1 MHVVAI
7 VSQKGGAG
15 KTTLSV
21 HLAVAGAR
29 KGMSVALIDLDP
41 QATAAQ
47 WGDWRGGDNPAV
59 VATPYTRLEATLQE
73 AAQAGVDL
81 CILDSPP
88 AADAA
93 AVSAARAADLVLVPT
108 RVSAFDLHAIKTTG
122 ELMRIAQKP
131 AYTIFNAV
139 PPRAASLVEDAAAVV
154 RGIGMPLAPV
164 CLTERAAF
172 RHAVVDGHTAS
183 EYEPGCKAASEV
195 DAVFDWM
202 MGRLTKTQPVP
213 QAA

>member
-1 MHVVAI
+1 MQIVAI

-21 HLAVAGAR
+21 HLAVAAAR
-29 KGMSVALIDLDP
+29 HGKSVALIDLDP

-47 WGDWRGGDNPAV
+47 WGDWRGGENPAV
-59 VATPYTRLEATLQE
+59 VATPYTRLAATLAE
-73 AAQAGVDL
+73 AKEAGVEL
-81 CILDSPP
+81 VFLDSPP

-108 RVSAFDLHAIKTTG
+108 RVSAFDLHAIKTTA

-131 AYTIFNAV
+131 AFTIFNAV
-139 PPRAASLVEDAAAVV
+139 PPRAANLIEDAAAVV
-154 RGIGMPLAPV
+154 RAIGMPLAPV

-172 RHAVVDGHTAS
+172 RHAVVDGHTAI
-183 EYEPGCKAASEV
+183 EYEPGGKAASEV
-195 DAVFDWM
+195 DAVYNWM
-202 MGRLTKTQPVP
+202 MGRLNRPQSLP